1 MRPSVKPGDKHGWG
15 WTRGEEVETG
25 NRKRTFEGDNDDF
38 FLTIPT
44 PLLDSAKR
52 IHKHACVNDDDISL
66 LCSGLLS
73 IFAPTLPRCSRA
85 LLLLMVRGG
94 DPDAADGELA
104 SL

>member
-1 MRPSVKPGDKHGWG
+1 MDKGG
-15 WTRGEEVETG
+15 GGRD
-25 NRKRTFEGDNDDF
+25 RKRTFEGDDDDF
-38 FLTIPT
+38 LLTIPT

-85 LLLLMVRGG
+85 LLLLVLVLLMRVRGG

>member
-1 MRPSVKPGDKHGWG
+1 MDKGG
-15 WTRGEEVETG
+15 GGRD
-25 NRKRTFEGDNDDF
+25 RKRTFEGDDDDF
-38 FLTIPT
+38 LLTIPT

-66 LCSGLLS
+66 LCGGLLS

-85 LLLLMVRGG
+85 LLLLVLVLLMRVRGG